1 MFLYSFSEAIPI
13 FFNRLTSGFKFSLS
27 DRYKNFSLRGRRKK
41 GRGEGGGRKGKGKG
55 APALRA
61 YVFA

>member
-1 MFLYSFSEAIPI
+1 MHTVCVMSDSENELPAKR
-13 FFNRLTSGFKFSLS
+13 FVKMVACVAGAK
-27 DRYKNFSLRGRRKK
+27 RGW
-41 GRGEGGGRKGKGKG
+41 GGGREKGKREG

>member
-1 MFLYSFSEAIPI
+1 MGIYKY
-13 FFNRLTSGFKFSLS
+13 TSVADDL
-27 DRYKNFSLRGRRKK
+27 NLRQLACVAGAKRGG

>member
-1 MFLYSFSEAIPI
+1 MVHSKIVTMAVKDGRPTYESFRNSHRNVACVAGA
-13 FFNRLTSGFKFSLS
+13 R
-27 DRYKNFSLRGRRKK
+27 RGG